1 MTTER
6 LDAVVRYAKAHSS
19 KPVVLFPG
27 SVDQVH
33 GEADALLLLS
43 VISGRNPELL
53 IGQHVV
59 AAPRIKALGLETI
72 STGYMLVDSGRTTTA
87 LYMSQTLPIP
97 AHKPEIAAATAL
109 AGEMLGI
116 QAMYLDG
123 GSGAREP
130 VPEAMIRAV
139 RKAVN
144 VPVIVGGGI
153 RSEAAAQAAWDAGAD
168 VVVVGTA
175 FEEDPFAPV
184 RHCSGLQKPLTPV
197 RQSAGGQSSN
207 VRFRSRT
214 RWSNRRCNCVRLAG
228 SRSSLRCGLQ
238 RCSRRCSRCCCTPD
252 PTCCGPKRSTPAA

>member
-1 MTTER
+1 MAVYPTLVQHHQRGHKALAVLLDPDKLDDTALERIVRFVEECPVDYLLVGGSLMTTER

-27 SVDQVH
+27 SVAQVH

-109 AGEMLGI
+109 AGEMLGM

-123 GSGAREP
+123 GSGALEP

-175 FEEDPFAPV
+175 FEEDPSLLFDIA
-184 RHCSGLQKPLTPV
+184 
-197 RQSAGGQSSN
+197 AA
-207 VRFRSRT
+207 SR
-214 RWSNRRCNCVRLAG
+214 NH
-228 SRSSLRCGLQ
+228 
-238 RCSRRCSRCCCTPD
+238 
-252 PTCCGPKRSTPAA
+252 